1 MALKYNVSRPVNDK
15 TQYTEYDSV
24 DFFLTGQNQKLIC
37 NNIYLLFDAQIT
49 GATTNDYIT
58 MNNLV
63 GSHGFIGSISFSTQ
77 MNGEVEFIE
86 DYARYVSVSNQCS
99 IHPDLT
105 TFGSNLV
112 CQNIAPSVD
121 IERSL
126 LQGIIDRDKAQGEAF
141 PTQTNPPTYNQ
152 YLDAALKP
160 HFGLN
165 KMVGDVEL
173 PFNKTGYIK
182 ITIRLPKN
190 SFSMYGSDKVGT
202 DVLYNLKNLR
212 VMYNTIPDDNKHS
225 AQYPFKTVS
234 SVRQSL
240 TSNFS
245 TISTL
250 APIVGTSFFVVFLPT
265 VDENNNM
272 KDSVALHKVPLLDE
286 VQFLFNDSFNNTI
299 CYTLDNEQE
308 IISNFVES
316 VKQSYVEGVSN
327 LNLQAMSR
335 NEVFG
340 LGMLLSSSVDFS
352 KSKLTVNMKSG
363 ISNAL
368 PYNAYVFFQG
378 FSSL

>member
-37 NNIYLLFDAQIT
+37 NNIYLMGDIQIT
-49 GATTNDYIT
+49 AATTNDYIT

-77 MNGEVEFIE
+77 TGGEIQFIE
-86 DYARYVSVSNQCS
+86 DYARYVSVSHQCS
-99 IHPDLT
+99 LHPDLT

-126 LQGIIDRDKAQGEAF
+126 LQGIIDKTKANVAF
-141 PTQTNPPTYNQ
+141 PTQATPYNNS
-152 YLDAALKP
+152 LDFAVKP
-160 HFGLN
+160 IFGLN
-165 KMVGDVEL
+165 QMVGDVEL

-182 ITIRLPKN
+182 ITVRLPKN
-190 SFSMYGSDKVGT
+190 SFAMYGSDKIGG

-212 VMYNTIPDDNKHS
+212 VMYNTIPDDKKYS

-265 VDENNNM
+265 QDENNNM
-272 KDSVALHKVPLLDE
+272 KDSLALHKVPLLDE

-327 LNLQAMSR
+327 LNLQAMSK
-335 NEVFG
+335 NQAFG